1 MIANDRQT
9 ISCTVV
15 HGDAQRRIVVA
26 RSIEDS
32 IRLVGALPQ
41 CTRPEPTFHAV
52 TAARHLR
59 RHPQSGETRAVD
71 RHEPQLAA
79 HLHGRDGAPGEIL
92 EWLARSDLPCGL
104 RKQTTTKQHQSRL
117 NWCPFF
123 RGKPWFEFAR
133 GLPRLTQAKIT
144 SDRAL
149 DLLTPMHRNG
159 AAEAQD

>member
-59 RHPQSGETRAVD
+59 RHPPPPPPPPPPTGGDASRGPARAATR
-71 RHEPQLAA
+71 
-79 HLHGRDGAPGEIL
+79 GAPPRSR
-92 EWLARSDLPCGL
+92 WSARRDP
-104 RKQTTTKQHQSRL
+104 RVT
-117 NWCPFF
+117 
-123 RGKPWFEFAR
+123 EFAQVDSVKMSRRSTRQWWFRDNIR
-133 GLPRLTQAKIT
+133 GIAR
-144 SDRAL
+144 
-149 DLLTPMHRNG
+149 
-159 AAEAQD
+159 